1 MPLYLYHGGVP
12 GLRAGDLIEPGHER
26 ASHAGCA
33 FCDAR
38 ARGDAHLGVDGPS
51 QDADRVYASTSR
63 IYAKYYAS
71 LYGRGALYRVE
82 PVGELVRSPEDTIE
96 TFKAP
101 ALRVIAVL
109 ERAVLLT
116 WAERRR
122 LMREWTAAD
131 RIALPESHVV
141 GREDER

>member
-1 MPLYLYHGGVP
+1 MTIYLYHGGVP

-26 ASHAGCA
+26 TGHPGCA
-33 FCDAR
+33 FCEAR
-38 ARGDAHLGVDGPS
+38 ARGEAHLGVDGPA

-63 IYAKYYAS
+63 IYAKHYAS
-71 LYGRGALYRVE
+71 LYGRGDLYRVE
-82 PVGELVRSPEDTIE
+82 PVGELVRSPEDTVE

-116 WAERRR
+116 WSERRR
-122 LMREWTAAD
+122 LSREWTAAD
-131 RIALPESHVV
+131 LAVEEA
-141 GREDER
+141 GR